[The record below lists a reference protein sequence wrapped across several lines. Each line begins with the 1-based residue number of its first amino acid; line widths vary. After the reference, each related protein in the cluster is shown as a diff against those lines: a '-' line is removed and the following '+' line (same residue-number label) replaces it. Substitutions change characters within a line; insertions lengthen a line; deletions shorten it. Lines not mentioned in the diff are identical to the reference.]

1 MMGLSAGVFTTIY
14 AVTLRPHAISF
25 LLVIALSL
33 PLLCLLAFPLFNAV
47 PFRQPGELPE
57 PGQCINNGTFPFLP
71 ALFPLLILSLHV
83 QGRAFTFQ
91 ALIM

>member
-1 MMGLSAGVFTTIY
+1 MMGLSASVFTTIY

-33 PLLCLLAFPLFNAV
+33 PLLCLLAFPFFNAV

-57 PGQCINNGTFPFLP
+57 PGRLVSNGIPPLN
-71 ALFPLLILSLHV
+71 PLLPLLC
-83 QGRAFTFQ
+83 
-91 ALIM
+91 